1 MGSTDTGSFEQTGAE
16 RSGVL
21 FAEPIGPNRRILL
34 VDDNENIHE
43 DFRRVLDPRAVDDAE
58 LTVLTQ
64 ALFGDEPPAP
74 VEATQSYELDS
85 AFQGEEALAK
95 VETALASNRPYALAF
110 VDVRMPPG
118 WDGVKTTTELLRTD
132 PHMSVVICSA
142 YSDHSFE
149 DMAKAFG
156 ETDRVLILK
165 KPFDT
170 IEVRQLAHALQRRW
184 QLAKQAELKVDEL
197 ESLVDRKT
205 RRLEQANE
213 RLEAEAAARSRAE
226 AELRLAQKLE
236 SVGQLAAGLAHEINT
251 PMQYI
256 LDNLT
261 FLRDAFGDLKTLLDT
276 YRKAVAA
283 IDGEHALAAELRG
296 MERAVKLEQLA
307 DDLTH
312 AFAETFDGV
321 KRVTEIVV
329 SMKEF
334 ALVDENDKALHD
346 LNKII
351 RNTLTVA
358 RNEYKYVASVETDLG
373 ELPPVSCHG
382 GDVGQVLLALVV
394 NAAQAIAAAGKRG
407 ELGKIVVTS
416 RADGDDVLV
425 SVRDN
430 GVGIAEEI
438 RDRVFDP
445 FFTTKE
451 VGRGRGQGLTI
462 ARAVVD
468 KHRGR
473 LTFDTRVGEGTT
485 FHLRLPAGD
494 SSVEL
499 PAVRGA

>member
-1 MGSTDTGSFEQTGAE
+1 MVTTDSGSFEARVE
-16 RSGVL
+16 RSAGPFPSPV
-21 FAEPIGPNRRILL
+21 EPNRRILL
-34 VDDNENIHE
+34 VDDNENIHD
-43 DFRRVLDPRAVDDAE
+43 DFRRVLDPAPAGDAE

-64 ALFGDEPPAP
+64 ALFGDAPPAT
-74 VEATQSYELDS
+74 AQSYELDS

-95 VETALASNRPYALAF
+95 VEAALATNRPYALAF

-118 WDGVKTTTELLRTD
+118 WDGVRTTTELLRTD

-170 IEVRQLAHALQRRW
+170 VEVRQLAHALQRRW

-205 RRLEQANE
+205 RKLAEAIE
-213 RLEAEAAARSRAE
+213 RLRAEADARSRAE

-261 FLRDAFGDLKTLLDT
+261 FLRDAFGDLNTLLDA

-283 IDGEHALAAELRG
+283 IDGEQTLAAEIRG
-296 MERAVKLEQLA
+296 VERAVKLEQLVE
-307 DDLTH
+307 DLTR

-321 KRVTEIVV
+321 KRVTDIVV
-329 SMKEF
+329 SMKDF

-346 LNKII
+346 INKIV

-358 RNEYKYVASVETDLG
+358 RNEYKYVAEVVTDLG

-382 GDVGQVLLALVV
+382 GDLGEVVLALVV
-394 NAAQAIAAAGKRG
+394 NAAQAVAAAGRR
-407 ELGKIVVTS
+407 ELGKIVITS
-416 RADGDDVLV
+416 RADGDGVLV

-430 GVGIAEEI
+430 GIGIPDEI
-438 RDRVFDP
+438 RDRIFDP

-451 VGRGRGQGLTI
+451 VGHGRGQGLTI

-468 KHRGR
+468 KHHGA
-473 LTFDTRVGEGTT
+473 LTFDSRIGEGTT

-494 SSVEL
+494 SPAEL
-499 PAVRGA
+499 RSPVPDTSGA